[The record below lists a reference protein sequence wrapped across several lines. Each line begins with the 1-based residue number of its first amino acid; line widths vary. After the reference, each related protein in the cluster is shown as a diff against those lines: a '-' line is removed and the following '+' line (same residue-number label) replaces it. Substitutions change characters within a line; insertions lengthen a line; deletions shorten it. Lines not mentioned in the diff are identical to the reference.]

1 MNTQP
6 CGTCSAQVIVATS
19 ASTGRRV
26 LVDPAVDAGGN
37 IQLRPGAA
45 GTVVAAALGVA
56 ARFGKTQLHVV
67 HVCGR
72 SR

>member
-6 CGTCSAQVIVATS
+6 CGTCGDQVITATS
-19 ASTGRRV
+19 SSTGRRV
-26 LVDPAVDAGGN
+26 LVDPAVDASGN

-45 GTVVAAALGVA
+45 GTVNATALGVT
-56 ARFGKTQLHVV
+56 ARFGKKQLHVI
-67 HVCGR
+67 HVCRR

>member
-6 CGTCSAQVIVATS
+6 CGICGGQVIVATS
-19 ASTGRRV
+19 SSTGRRV
-26 LVDPAVDAGGN
+26 LVDPAVDANGN

-45 GTVVAAALGVA
+45 GTIVATALGVA
-56 ARFGKTQLHVV
+56 ARFGRTQLHVV
-67 HVCGR
+67 HVCRR